1 MITLEEVARKAGV
14 SVSTVSRALTRPDRV
29 ARDTREKVI
38 EAANTLGYAPNQ
50 LARSLR
56 QRASRTIGLIISDIQ
71 VQFHSEVAKGV
82 EDTAQAHGYTTIL
95 CNSDEDGTKE
105 HTYLDLLKGFRV
117 SGIILE
123 PTEENVAAIEAI
135 TRGGTPVVEVD
146 RISGAKGVSSVLSE
160 NIEGATQAVQHLA
173 DLGHTR
179 VGLIGSDL
187 KLTSG
192 RERLKGFQ
200 DAMRE
205 QKLELREGWTQI
217 ARQNTDE
224 EGFRAT
230 VRMFQGEN
238 RPDALFVASSALTGG
253 VLRALR
259 ELGLKIPRDVSVI
272 SFDDPRWASFI
283 DPPLTVIAQD
293 AYGLGVRAA
302 EIILSSLEGKPQ
314 SRRALKGESRTVRL
328 PTRLVLR
335 ESSLAVGES
344 AGETTS
350 EKSSGLSAE
359 RAIRRTV
366 LARKK

>member
-29 ARDTREKVI
+29 AKGTREKII
-38 EAANTLGYAPNQ
+38 EAANALGYAPNQ

-71 VQFHSEVAKGV
+71 VPFHSEVAKGV

-95 CNSDEDGTKE
+95 CNSDEDGAKE
-105 HTYLDLLKGFRV
+105 RTYLDLLKGFRV

-123 PTEENVAAIEAI
+123 PTEENGAAIEAI

-160 NIEGATQAVQHLA
+160 NLAGSIQAVQHLA
-173 DLGHTR
+173 GLGHTR
-179 VGLIGSDL
+179 IGLIGSDT

-200 DAMRE
+200 DAMCER
-205 QKLELREGWTQI
+205 KLELREPWTEI
-217 ARQNTDE
+217 ARQNTDD
-224 EGFRAT
+224 EGFRT
-230 VRMFQGEN
+230 TKRMFQAN
-238 RPDALFVASSALTGG
+238 DRPDALFVASSALTGG

-259 ELGLKIPRDVSVI
+259 ELNLRIPKDVSVV

-293 AYGLGVRAA
+293 AYGLGVRAT
-302 EIILSSLEGKPQ
+302 EIILSSLEGKHQP
-314 SRRALKGESRTVRL
+314 RRALKGESLTVRL

-335 ESSLAVGES
+335 ESS
-344 AGETTS
+344 
-350 EKSSGLSAE
+350 SSPKPVPQGRANQKPSGSSAE
-359 RAIRRTV
+359 HSIKRTV
-366 LARKK
+366 LAKKK